1 MRSLDKALPTPLYHQ
16 LKTILLTAIEVGQWK
31 PEERLPAEGDLATRY
46 GVSKITVRQA
56 LKELSDLGYIRREQG
71 RGTFVSRP
79 RLEQGPRE
87 LTGFTEE
94 MRRHGFSAT
103 SRVLDQA
110 IAAAEADVA
119 AALLLNEGEEVFVLK
134 RLRLAGGEPMGVQ
147 TAHLPLN
154 LAPGLVNEEF
164 GTASLYGVLQMHY
177 GLQPAYAKE
186 AHCAVLLDNE
196 NAELLSVPP
205 GSPAL
210 QAERITFLPGGR
222 PLEYVMSLMRG
233 DRYKIVLDLT
243 KEWQPVRR

>member
-1 MRSLDKALPTPLYHQ
+1 
-16 LKTILLTAIEVGQWK
+16 
-31 PEERLPAEGDLATRY
+31 
-46 GVSKITVRQA
+46 
-56 LKELSDLGYIRREQG
+56 
-71 RGTFVSRP
+71 
-79 RLEQGPRE
+79 
-87 LTGFTEE
+87 
-94 MRRHGFSAT
+94 
-103 SRVLDQA
+103 
-110 IAAAEADVA
+110 
-119 AALLLNEGEEVFVLK
+119 
-134 RLRLAGGEPMGVQ
+134 
-147 TAHLPLN
+147 
-154 LAPGLVNEEF
+154 
-164 GTASLYGVLQMHY
+164 MHY